1 MRVRLERTTLT
12 TASGTRVVEVEPE
25 YVVVESDS
33 LATALLTFIA
43 DDSAQL
49 LGSIRQEGDRAKA
62 TVWKNRVYL
71 LSAEQAPD

>member
-25 YVVVESDS
+25 YVVIEAES

-43 DDSAQL
+43 DDHGQL
-49 LGSIRQEGDRAKA
+49 LGSIREEAYRAVA

-71 LSAEQAPD
+71 LAAEQAPD